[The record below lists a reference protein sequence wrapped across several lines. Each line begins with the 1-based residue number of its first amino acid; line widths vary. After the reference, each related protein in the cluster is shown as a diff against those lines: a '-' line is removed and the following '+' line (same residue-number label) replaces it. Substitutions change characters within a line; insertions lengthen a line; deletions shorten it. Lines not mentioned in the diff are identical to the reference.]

1 MIKSQNFIKAWNNK
15 KLVAGVLKTIGVQ
28 RQYHNYEDL
37 LNEGIILYAEC
48 LEALDTVQ
56 LAAKDKDKIAFTK
69 IKWRIIDQL
78 RKHKK
83 YNEQQNIAD
92 YPQIS
97 FIIPQHDNFL
107 LLQDEIKS
115 MSPTERLIFSQH
127 WINNKTISEISQQYN
142 LSRSTLQRNK
152 AALRLRL
159 REKLQD

>member
-1 MIKSQNFIKAWNNK
+1 MLAFY
-15 KLVAGVLKTIGVQ
+15 LKTIGVQ

-56 LAAKDKDKIAFTK
+56 LTAKDKDKIAFTK

-127 WINNKTISEISQQYN
+127 WINNKTITEISQQYN